1 MIFTTL
7 YPLSSILSSGQH
19 ALAYTPFLNPL
30 PVWDY
35 WYLLILPLAA
45 AVSVVYKSI
54 KLERMRDVPWQAL
67 VIGLWIVFGMIG
79 AAVVLAVLM
88 RIVER

>member
-1 MIFTTL
+1 MSSAIL
-7 YPLSSILSSGQH
+7 YSLYSILSSAQY
-19 ALAYTPFLNPL
+19 ALAYRPFVNPL

-67 VIGLWIVFGMIG
+67 VIGLWIVFGMLG
-79 AAVVLAVLM
+79 AAVVLAGVM

>member
-1 MIFTTL
+1 MSCAIL
-7 YPLSSILSSGQH
+7 YPLSSILSSAQQV
-19 ALAYTPFLNPL
+19 LAYTPFVNPL

-54 KLERMRDVPWQAL
+54 KLERMRDVPGQAL
-67 VIGLWIVFGMIG
+67 VIGLWIVFGMLG
-79 AAVVLAVLM
+79 AAVVLAGVVRL
-88 RIVER
+88 VEM

>member
-1 MIFTTL
+1 MTFTIQL
-7 YPLSSILSSGQH
+7 LSPILSSAGR
-19 ALAYTPFLNPL
+19 ALAYTPFVNPL

-35 WYLLILPLAA
+35 WYVLILPLAA

-67 VIGLWIVFGMIG
+67 VISLWIVFGMLG
-79 AAVVLAVLM
+79 AAVLLAGVV
-88 RIVER
+88 RIVEM

>member
-1 MIFTTL
+1 MLFAIL
-7 YPLSSILSSGQH
+7 HPLSSILS
-19 ALAYTPFLNPL
+19 YTPFIHPL

-54 KLERMRDVPWQAL
+54 KLERMRDVPWQAM
-67 VIGLWIVFGMIG
+67 VISLWIAFGMLG
-79 AAVVLAVLM
+79 AAVLLAGVV
-88 RIVER
+88 RIVEM

>member
-1 MIFTTL
+1 MSFAIL
-7 YPLSSILSSGQH
+7 YPLSSVLFSA
-19 ALAYTPFLNPL
+19 ALAYTPFVNPL

-54 KLERMRDVPWQAL
+54 KLERMRDVPWQAF
-67 VIGLWIVFGMIG
+67 VIGLWIVFGMLG
-79 AAVVLAVLM
+79 AAVLLAGVV
-88 RIVER
+88 RIVEM